1 MVRVLQIPRLYSITG
16 FPRWLFPGKSGNTQ
30 PPCAEKKTFSESSQ
44 INRYIHDECKSMWMY
59 VYMYILFHKRC
70 VLHFVGGY
78 PVCRHTMIKLW
89 SWEYPGCEFE
99 DFWNMERKYG
109 LKRTN
114 LQVFLHIFCQ
124 QMIWFWG
131 PILNWKLELHPK
143 TARIGPT
150 QSPPGGWVAILPENL
165 TCRLVRRWF
174 HGSSR
179 EVRAMANIGASMI
192 LWLGMVVETPRRLAA
207 VGGLVCSVRYIFE
220 FFMAGFQ
227 NHGRWME
234 DHVPF

>member
-1 MVRVLQIPRLYSITG
+1 
-16 FPRWLFPGKSGNTQ
+16 
-30 PPCAEKKTFSESSQ
+30 
-44 INRYIHDECKSMWMY
+44 MY
-59 VYMYILFHKRC
+59 VYIYMYILFHKRC

-89 SWEYPGCEFE
+89 SWEYPGCEF
-99 DFWNMERKYG
+99 DGFWNMERKYG

-150 QSPPGGWVAILPENL
+150 QSPPGGWVGILE

-179 EVRAMANIGASMI
+179 EVRAMANICASMI
-192 LWLGMVVETPRRLAA
+192 LWLAGHGVWNNSARRWCVWGTPLN
-207 VGGLVCSVRYIFE
+207 
-220 FFMAGFQ
+220 FFTAGFQ
-227 NHGRWME
+227 NHGGGWKIM
-234 DHVPF
+234 FLSKF

>member
-1 MVRVLQIPRLYSITG
+1 MCIYV
-16 FPRWLFPGKSGNTQ
+16 
-30 PPCAEKKTFSESSQ
+30 
-44 INRYIHDECKSMWMY
+44 YIY
-59 VYMYILFHKRC
+59 IYMYILFHKRC

-89 SWEYPGCEFE
+89 WWEYPGCEF
-99 DFWNMERKYG
+99 DGFWNMERKYG

-150 QSPPGGWVAILPENL
+150 QSPPGGWVGILRKTHLQVGTTVVSWEQSWSSGYGQHLRIND
-165 TCRLVRRWF
+165 LVAG
-174 HGSSR
+174 HGCWNNS
-179 EVRAMANIGASMI
+179 V
-192 LWLGMVVETPRRLAA
+192 
-207 VGGLVCSVRYIFE
+207 VGGGVCEVHPWIFSRLGSRIME
-220 FFMAGFQ
+220 VD
-227 NHGRWME
+227 GRLCSFLNSKWG
-234 DHVPF
+234 DL